1 MSSVIGR
8 RRKGK
13 RWPDSATVR
22 QPSERQPDS
31 ARLGLRWL
39 AARNARAYLVHFHIL
54 AEQSR
59 LWQCGKLVLK
69 LLDTTLERLYN

>member
-1 MSSVIGR
+1 MSGVIGR

-13 RWPDSATVR
+13 RWLGSATVR

-31 ARLGLRWL
+31 VRLDLRWL
-39 AARNARAYLVHFHIL
+39 AAKNARAYLVYFHIL

-59 LWQCGKLVLK
+59 LWQCGKLVLNM
-69 LLDTTLERLYN
+69 LDTIV